1 MMNNNI
7 FFHSMRYGTPIE
19 AQCLSFN
26 EQENYYTVGV
36 EGKTGII
43 PAEEFSIY
51 DSKEVNMRLLHT
63 VIKAVVTKYD
73 GKDQLV
79 LSRKKVMQKKVAEFV
94 RKGPVNVIISN
105 AKVVSASSTALYL
118 DIGDGLSGVMYRKEI
133 ISSPYSNPT
142 DVFPIGTRIPVKIIK
157 YTPEKEFFT
166 CSHRALFQNNRAD
179 YKRGQIVTGIIRQE
193 IVVNDIVTGY
203 FVQVT
208 PAISGILDIPEG
220 TIFNNG
226 DTFEMIINS
235 VTVKG
240 LKLRMLKEKAV

>member
-1 MMNNNI
+1 MMNSNI
-7 FFHSMRYGTPIE
+7 FFHSMRHGTPIE
-19 AQCLSFN
+19 VQCLNFN
-26 EQENYYTVGV
+26 EQGDFYTVNAK
-36 EGKTGII
+36 GKIGII
-43 PAEEFSIY
+43 PTKEFSIY

-63 VIKAVVTKYD
+63 FIKAVVTEYD
-73 GKDQLV
+73 GKDHLI
-79 LSRKKVMQKKVAEFV
+79 LSRRKIMQQKVEEFV
-94 RKGPVNVIISN
+94 RKGPINVIIAD

-133 ISSPYSNPT
+133 ISSPYSEPT
-142 DVFPIGTRIPVKIIK
+142 DIFPIGTRIPVKIIK

-166 CSHRALFQNNRAD
+166 CSHRALYSNNRNN
-179 YKRGQIVTGIIRQE
+179 YKRGQIITGTIRQE
-193 IVVNDIVTGY
+193 IVENDIVTGY

-220 TIFNNG
+220 TTFCNG

-240 LKLRMLKEKAV
+240 LKLRMINEKAV